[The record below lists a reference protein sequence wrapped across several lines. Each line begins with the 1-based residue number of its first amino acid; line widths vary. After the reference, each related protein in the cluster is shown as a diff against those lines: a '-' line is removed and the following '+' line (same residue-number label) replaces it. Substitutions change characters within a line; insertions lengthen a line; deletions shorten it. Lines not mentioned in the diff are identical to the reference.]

1 MEIITPNNEL
11 WEPRGLS
18 PARRF
23 PMSLTPHRVMMGAS
37 GSGDRT
43 SYAVD
48 GDSDYLSSP
57 DHANW
62 DVAGS
67 DSQDYTIDFF
77 AKFTDH
83 AGTETLL
90 SQREDV
96 NNYWTIRHVHGS
108 GWGFFVV
115 SGGATIVNLA
125 ASGGEITDNDWHHV
139 ALCKV
144 TSGGPTVEWGIYVDG
159 TQINYLSD
167 VSTDTFTAL
176 LNIGR
181 EGAAGNYFD
190 GNADEIRI
198 TNTNSFGAA
207 PNVGITNTITVSGTP
222 HVSNAN
228 TFLLIHCGE
237 TIVSG
242 TTGSGAT
249 FVDSGATGHTIT
261 ENGTAIRDT
270 TNYKF

>member
-1 MEIITPNNEL
+1 
-11 WEPRGLS
+11 
-18 PARRF
+18 
-23 PMSLTPHRVMMGAS
+23 MGAA
-37 GSGDRT
+37 GSSDFT
-43 SYAVD
+43 SYLVD

-62 DVAGS
+62 DVGGS
-67 DSQDYTIDFF
+67 SSQDYTIDFR
-77 AKFTDH
+77 AKFIDH
-83 AGTETLL
+83 AGTEALI
-90 SQREDV
+90 SHREGSNDFWV
-96 NNYWTIRHVHGS
+96 IRHVDGS

-115 SGGATIVNLA
+115 SGGATIVNLV
-125 ASGGEITDNDWHHV
+125 ASGGEITDTDWHHV
-139 ALCKV
+139 ALIKV

-167 VSTDTFTAL
+167 VSTDTFTAV

-181 EGAAGNYFD
+181 EGAAGSYFD
-190 GNADEIRI
+190 GNVDEIRI

-207 PNVGITNTITVSGTP
+207 PNVGITDTITVPASQYN
-222 HVSNAN
+222 SDAN

-237 TIVSG
+237 AIASG

-249 FVDSGATGHTIT
+249 FVDSGATGHTMT

-270 TNYKF
+270 AIFRF